1 MSARGVL
8 LRVDV
13 AGRRVLCVG
22 GGEVAAAKLT
32 GFLDAGA
39 AVDVVAP
46 EAVPAIVEA
55 AAAGR
60 LRWQQR
66 RYRPSDL
73 DGALLVLA
81 ATADP
86 DLNAAVAADADAVG
100 TLCIRVDAGGDG
112 SAALLAAVQRGP
124 LALAV
129 SPGGA
134 APALARRLRRELAER
149 YGHEYGDL
157 AALLGDLRADAT
169 LRARLAALDA
179 AERRRR
185 WHAVLDADLLPL
197 VRAGRVDEA
206 SRRARAILE
215 RGAPH

>member
-1 MSARGVL
+1 MTAPGVL

-22 GGEVAAAKLT
+22 GGEVAAAKLA

-66 RYRPSDL
+66 RYRPDDV

-81 ATADP
+81 ATADA
-86 DLNAAVAADADAVG
+86 DLNAAVAADADAAA
-100 TLCIRVDAGGDG
+100 TLCVRVDAGGDG
-112 SAALLAAVQRGP
+112 SAALLAAVRRGP

-129 SPGGA
+129 STAGA
-134 APALARRLRRELAER
+134 SPALARRLRDELAAR
-149 YGHEYGDL
+149 YGDEYGAL
-157 AALLGDLRADAT
+157 AALLGDLRRDPDVG
-169 LRARLAALDA
+169 ARLAAATAD
-179 AERRRR
+179 ERRRR
-185 WHAVLDADLLPL
+185 WQAVLDEDLLPL
-197 VRAGRVDEA
+197 LRAGRAEEA
-206 SRRARAILE
+206 SRRARAVLE
-215 RGAPH
+215 GGGSH

>member
-100 TLCIRVDAGGDG
+100 PLCIRVDAGGDG

-129 SPGGA
+129 STGGA

>member
-86 DLNAAVAADADAVG
+86 DLTAAVAADADAVG

-129 SPGGA
+129 STGGA

>member
-129 SPGGA
+129 STGGA

>member
-129 SPGGA
+129 STGGA

-149 YGHEYGDL
+149 YGDEYGDL

>member
-22 GGEVAAAKLT
+22 GGEVAAAKLA

-129 SPGGA
+129 STGGA

>member
-1 MSARGVL
+1 M
-8 LRVDV
+8 
-13 AGRRVLCVG
+13 
-22 GGEVAAAKLT
+22 
-32 GFLDAGA
+32 
-39 AVDVVAP
+39 
-46 EAVPAIVEA
+46 
-55 AAAGR
+55 
-60 LRWQQR
+60 
-66 RYRPSDL
+66 
-73 DGALLVLA
+73 
-81 ATADP
+81 
-86 DLNAAVAADADAVG
+86 
-100 TLCIRVDAGGDG
+100 
-112 SAALLAAVQRGP
+112 QRGP

-129 SPGGA
+129 STGGA